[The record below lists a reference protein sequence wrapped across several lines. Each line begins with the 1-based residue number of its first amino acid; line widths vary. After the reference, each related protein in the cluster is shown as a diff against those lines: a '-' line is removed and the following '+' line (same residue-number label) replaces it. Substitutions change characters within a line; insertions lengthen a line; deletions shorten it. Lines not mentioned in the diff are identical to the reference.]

1 MKRLYIFTLLLT
13 AFFVGCTPNSQLT
26 SNDFRVL
33 SGLENNRLYLTG
45 EKGSTKSFSV
55 FANYDWS
62 VIDIAG
68 FTCDPSSGPASSTT
82 TIVATSLQANN
93 TGDTVY
99 LSKLNFKL
107 LKTRF
112 VGLSAY
118 QLPLI
123 MAETRTVTLDA
134 IEGSQATFTFKSR
147 CNLEDIALKCS
158 NTNFSASI
166 NTDSVM
172 KDYTRY
178 KVTVT
183 ALESNIAV
191 TERLLGELEFEVDG
205 VIQERLKIEIKQ
217 KASIVLDRSI
227 VLLPGVNGGEN
238 MFTATSKYNLNIEY
252 DSNLFSVTEHRNG
265 EYIVKALADNKG
277 TANVAL
283 GNIKISLADVPDNYL
298 LLDVY
303 QRRATASQTIMVKFV
318 GVALSTYFNS
328 NMKKMIEALNNNAQ
342 GDARIVAIIPTSTTD
357 ATMYELR
364 YDNILGKAVKEKVK
378 DLTLTTPFTST
389 LFENLVR
396 EMTSFAQAEKY
407 AMVIG
412 SHGHGW
418 TPKSFTS
425 AASARLRRMGVQEPS
440 LLWQKP
446 EGALTRHIGD
456 TGYAVQYDI
465 YEIANAMKANNIK
478 LEYLLFD
485 ACFMSNVESAY
496 ELRDVTKY
504 IIASPCEVMG
514 AGFPYDKVMPYM
526 LTNGGASFDL
536 DKICS
541 EYVNHYKTGAG
552 VSVRSACVA
561 LTNTAELE
569 ALAAA
574 VKRVNKAAISDSFS
588 LNDVQVYD
596 GISEKYNPVH
606 TFLDLE
612 DIVVKSCSDSEA
624 VEAFKAQLDKCVTS
638 RYHTD
643 KFYSAYDSKLYTI
656 NAYCGITTSAFVELC
671 SDTWRQTGWYLATH

>member
-1 MKRLYIFTLLLT
+1 MKRLQILSLLFATL
-13 AFFVGCTPNSQLT
+13 FVGCIPNSHLT
-26 SNDFRVL
+26 SNDFRVV
-33 SGLENNRLYLTG
+33 SGIENNRLYLSG
-45 EKGSTKSFSV
+45 EKGATKTFSV
-55 FANYDWS
+55 HANYDWS

-68 FTCDPSSGPASSTT
+68 FTCDPSSGPAANMA
-82 TIVATSLQANN
+82 TITATALQANN

-107 LKTRF
+107 LNTRF

-123 MAETRTVTLDA
+123 TVETRTVTLDA
-134 IEGSQATFTFKSR
+134 IDGSQATFTFKSK
-147 CNLEDIALKCS
+147 CNVDDIAIKCS
-158 NTNFSASI
+158 DSRFSASI
-166 NTDSVM
+166 SIDSVQ

-178 KVTVT
+178 KVKVE
-183 ALESNIAV
+183 ALDSNISV
-191 TERLLGELEFEVDG
+191 SERILGVLEFEVDG
-205 VIQERLKIEIKQ
+205 VVQERLKIEVKQ

-238 MFTATSKYNLNIEY
+238 MFTATSQYDLNVEY
-252 DSNLFSVTEHRNG
+252 DSSKFSVIKHKNG
-265 EYIVKALADNKG
+265 EYIVKALVDNGGAAD
-277 TANVAL
+277 VLL
-283 GNIKISLADVPDNYL
+283 GNIKISLADMPENNL
-298 LLDVY
+298 LLYVY
-303 QRRATASQTIMVKFV
+303 QRKATASQTIMVKFV
-318 GVALSTYFNS
+318 GTALSIYFNS
-328 NMKKMIEALNNNAQ
+328 NMSKMLEALNKNTQ
-342 GDARIVAIIPTSTTD
+342 GDARIVAIIPTSTSD

-389 LFENLVR
+389 LFEKLVR
-396 EMTSFAQAEKY
+396 EMTSFAKAEKY
-407 AMVIG
+407 SMIIG

-465 YEIANAMKANNIK
+465 YEIADAIKANNIK
-478 LEYLLFD
+478 LEYILFD

-496 ELRDVTKY
+496 ELRNATKY

-541 EYVNHYKTGAG
+541 EYVDHYKNGSG
-552 VSVRSACVA
+552 ISVRSACVA

-569 ALAAA
+569 SLAAA
-574 VKRVNKAAISDSFS
+574 VKKVNAAAVTDGFS
-588 LNDVQVYD
+588 LDDVQVYD

-606 TFLDLE
+606 TFLDLGDLVE
-612 DIVVKSCSDSEA
+612 KSCSDSEA
-624 VEAFKAQLDKCVTS
+624 VAAFKAQLDKCVTS
-638 RYHTD
+638 RYHTE
-643 KFYSAYDSKLYTI
+643 KF
-656 NAYCGITTSAFVELC
+656 
-671 SDTWRQTGWYLATH
+671 

>member
-1 MKRLYIFTLLLT
+1 MKRIYILLLLIAT
-13 AFFVGCTPNSQLT
+13 LFAGCIPNSQLT

-33 SGLENNRLYLTG
+33 SGLENNRLYLSG
-45 EKGSTKSFSV
+45 EKGATKTFSV
-55 FANYDWS
+55 HANYDWS

-82 TIVATSLQANN
+82 SITATALQANN

-107 LKTRF
+107 LNTRF

-123 MAETRTVTLDA
+123 TVETRTVTLDA
-134 IEGSQATFTFKSR
+134 IEGSQATFTFKSK
-147 CNLEDIALKCS
+147 CNADDIAIKCS
-158 NTNFSASI
+158 NTNFSAKISI
-166 NTDSVM
+166 DSVQ

-178 KVTVT
+178 KVTVV
-183 ALESNIAV
+183 ALDSNIAV

-205 VIQERLKIEIKQ
+205 IVQERLKIEVKQ

-238 MFTATSKYNLNIEY
+238 MFTATSKYNLKVEY
-252 DSNLFSVTEHRNG
+252 DSSKFSVSEHHNG
-265 EYIVKALADNKG
+265 EYIVKALVDNG
-277 TANVAL
+277 GSTDALL
-283 GNIKISLADVPDNYL
+283 GNIKISLADMPENSL

-318 GVALSTYFNS
+318 GTALSTYFNS
-328 NMKKMIEALNNNAQ
+328 NMSKMLEALNKNAQ

-389 LFENLVR
+389 LFEKLIR
-396 EMTSFAQAEKY
+396 EMASFAKAEKY
-407 AMVIG
+407 SLVIG

-425 AASARLRRMGVQEPS
+425 SASVRLRKMGIKEPS

-465 YEIANAMKANNIK
+465 YEIADGIKANNIK
-478 LEYLLFD
+478 FEYILFD
-485 ACFMSNVESAY
+485 ACFMGNVESAY
-496 ELRDVTKY
+496 ELRNATKY
-504 IIASPCEVMG
+504 IIGSPCEVMG

-541 EYVNHYKTGAG
+541 EFVNHYKNGAG
-552 VSVRSACVA
+552 ISVRSACVA

-574 VKRVNKAAISDSFS
+574 VKRVNKAGVAEGFS
-588 LNDVQVYD
+588 LDDVQVYD
-596 GISEKYNPVH
+596 GISERYNPVH
-606 TFLDLE
+606 TFLDLGDLVE
-612 DIVVKSCSDSEA
+612 KSCADSEA

-643 KFYSAYDSKLYTI
+643 KFYSAYDSKHYTI
-656 NAYCGITTSAFVELC
+656 NNYSGITTSAFVELC
-671 SDTWRQTGWYLATH
+671 SDTWRQTSWYTATH